1 MILVERRS
9 TGREVAGV
17 IERIDRS
24 ARRRAGEKGAVRGAQ
39 HRSVKTT
46 GSQRSQNLE
55 GEEKHDGSAASNEQQ
70 RCVRD
75 AFLAEAGPLPGRELL
90 VGPAGGMTQFM
101 QQRRRLREQKR
112 NQRQADEPMTTG
124 RTQDDSLRAYAGN
137 TSGKPWALLAA
148 TPARCY
154 SFGMIVPFSAIR
166 QPAVPTLAFAVWI
179 AVAPLPSSPALA
191 QAEAPEPQR
200 IEEVVVSAPEPRYV
214 APTTRDRIGRIWAP
228 VLING
233 KGPYR
238 LVLDTGATRSAVI
251 QRVVDDAG
259 LPVRAKPVRLR
270 GVTGSAIVPAVL
282 ADTLEFGE
290 LVIENATLPVVADAF
305 GGADGVLGAEG
316 MKNKRIHIEFLK
328 DRISIVRSHGAAAP
342 AGFSTVPFKYGVNR
356 GLRVEVM
363 VGPVRTT
370 ALIDS
375 GAQVTVGNLALRK
388 ALARRRGAQDQ
399 YDDAIIGVTEDVQQA
414 VRVRIPSIVAG
425 DLLVKNAEIMFSDL
439 HIFEHWQL
447 VSKPAL
453 IIGMDVLGALDTL
466 VIDYRRNELQ
476 IKVRR

>member
-1 MILVERRS
+1 MAVTFRAFWQC
-9 TGREVAGV
+9 VA
-17 IERIDRS
+17 
-24 ARRRAGEKGAVRGAQ
+24 
-39 HRSVKTT
+39 
-46 GSQRSQNLE
+46 
-55 GEEKHDGSAASNEQQ
+55 
-70 RCVRD
+70 
-75 AFLAEAGPLPGRELL
+75 
-90 VGPAGGMTQFM
+90 
-101 QQRRRLREQKR
+101 
-112 NQRQADEPMTTG
+112 
-124 RTQDDSLRAYAGN
+124 
-137 TSGKPWALLAA
+137 
-148 TPARCY
+148 
-154 SFGMIVPFSAIR
+154 
-166 QPAVPTLAFAVWI
+166 PTLFFAAWV
-179 AVAPLPSSPALA
+179 VVTPLASSHAMA
-191 QAEAPEPQR
+191 QSGIPEPQR
-200 IEEVVVSAPEPRYV
+200 VEEVVVSAPEPRYV

-259 LPVRAKPVRLR
+259 LPVRTKPVRLR

-305 GGADGVLGAEG
+305 GGAEGVLGGEG
-316 MKNKRIHIEFLK
+316 MKNMRIHIEFLK
-328 DRISIVRSHGAAAP
+328 DRISIIRSHSAAAP
-342 AGFSTVPFKYGVNR
+342 AGFSTVPFKYGANR
-356 GLRVEVM
+356 GLRVEAM

-370 ALIDS
+370 AVIDS
-375 GAQVTVGNLALRK
+375 GAQVTVGNLALRA
-388 ALARRRGAQDQ
+388 ALARRRGAQDP

-447 VSKPAL
+447 LSKPAL

>member
-1 MILVERRS
+1 
-9 TGREVAGV
+9 
-17 IERIDRS
+17 
-24 ARRRAGEKGAVRGAQ
+24 
-39 HRSVKTT
+39 
-46 GSQRSQNLE
+46 
-55 GEEKHDGSAASNEQQ
+55 
-70 RCVRD
+70 
-75 AFLAEAGPLPGRELL
+75 
-90 VGPAGGMTQFM
+90 
-101 QQRRRLREQKR
+101 
-112 NQRQADEPMTTG
+112 
-124 RTQDDSLRAYAGN
+124 
-137 TSGKPWALLAA
+137 
-148 TPARCY
+148 
-154 SFGMIVPFSAIR
+154 MIVPFSAFWR
-166 QPAVPTLAFAVWI
+166 PAAPTLACAVWVV
-179 AVAPLPSSPALA
+179 VALLLPSSHALA
-191 QAEAPEPQR
+191 QAGAPESQR

-270 GVTGSAIVPAVL
+270 GVTGSAIVPAVM

-342 AGFSTVPFKYGVNR
+342 AGFSTVPFRYGVNR

-375 GAQVTVGNLALRK
+375 GAQVTVGNLALRE
-388 ALARRRGAQDQ
+388 ALARRRGEKDP

-425 DLLVKNAEIMFSDL
+425 DLLVKNAEILFSDL

-447 VSKPAL
+447 LSKPAL

>member
-1 MILVERRS
+1 M
-9 TGREVAGV
+9 
-17 IERIDRS
+17 
-24 ARRRAGEKGAVRGAQ
+24 
-39 HRSVKTT
+39 
-46 GSQRSQNLE
+46 
-55 GEEKHDGSAASNEQQ
+55 
-70 RCVRD
+70 
-75 AFLAEAGPLPGRELL
+75 
-90 VGPAGGMTQFM
+90 
-101 QQRRRLREQKR
+101 
-112 NQRQADEPMTTG
+112 AD
-124 RTQDDSLRAYAGN
+124 
-137 TSGKPWALLAA
+137 
-148 TPARCY
+148 
-154 SFGMIVPFSAIR
+154 SFHACR
-166 QPAVPTLAFAVWI
+166 QPAAPTPAFALWALV
-179 AVAPLPSSPALA
+179 VPLLSSHALA
-191 QAEAPEPQR
+191 QPSEPPPQR
-200 IEEVVVSAPEPRYV
+200 VEEVVVSVPEPRYV

-238 LVLDTGATRSAVI
+238 LVLDTGASRSAVI

-259 LPVRAKPVRLR
+259 LPLRARPVRLR

-290 LVIENATLPVVADAF
+290 LVIEKATLPVVADVF
-305 GGADGVLGAEG
+305 GGADGVLGGDG

-356 GLRVEVM
+356 GLRIEVM
-363 VGPVRTT
+363 VGPIRST

-375 GAQVTVGNLALRK
+375 GAQVTVGNLALRE
-388 ALARRRGAQDQ
+388 ALARRRGAQDP
-399 YDDAIIGVTEDVQQA
+399 YGDAIIGVTEDVQQA
-414 VRVRIPSIVAG
+414 VRGRIPSIVAG

>member
-1 MILVERRS
+1 MP
-9 TGREVAGV
+9 AGFH
-17 IERIDRS
+17 S
-24 ARRRAGEKGAVRGAQ
+24 ARRPLTFALPAIAA
-39 HRSVKTT
+39 
-46 GSQRSQNLE
+46 LALAPCA
-55 GEEKHDGSAASNEQQ
+55 AASQ
-70 RCVRD
+70 
-75 AFLAEAGPLPGRELL
+75 
-90 VGPAGGMTQFM
+90 
-101 QQRRRLREQKR
+101 
-112 NQRQADEPMTTG
+112 
-124 RTQDDSLRAYAGN
+124 
-137 TSGKPWALLAA
+137 
-148 TPARCY
+148 
-154 SFGMIVPFSAIR
+154 
-166 QPAVPTLAFAVWI
+166 AVPTPT
-179 AVAPLPSSPALA
+179 PLD
-191 QAEAPEPQR
+191 
-200 IEEVVVSAPEPRYV
+200 EVLVTAPEPRYV

-251 QRVVDDAG
+251 QRVVDDAR

-328 DRISIVRSHGAAAP
+328 DRISIIRSHNAAAP
-342 AGFSTVPFKYGVNR
+342 AGFSTVPFRYGVNR
-356 GLRVEVM
+356 GMRIEAM

-370 ALIDS
+370 AVIDS
-375 GAQVTVGNLALRK
+375 GAQVTVGNLALRE
-388 ALARRRGAQDQ
+388 ALARRRGAQDP

-447 VSKPAL
+447 LSKPAL